1 MCGKASKIHWIPNG
15 VDVDA
20 TADVRPP
27 VDGGEFVAMYAGAHG
42 IPNGLDTLIQAAV
55 IVQAAEQER
64 GSGSDRPLRVV
75 LIGDGKEKGSLKR
88 LAHELGATNVSF
100 RDPVA
105 KSEIPALLRAA
116 DVLVLTLVSSPVF
129 KDGISPNK
137 LFDYMASARPVVM
150 SVDTPLDPV
159 RESGAGLTVPPGDP
173 VALAGALMSLRDA
186 PLAERTEMGL
196 RGRRYIE
203 QRHDLTRL
211 AAQYADVLHCTCRA
225 AN

>member
-1 MCGKASKIHWIPNG
+1 MLGTPSWHPFVLLLAALERFLYANAEAYRRRLLPGSERHIRAVCGKASKIHWIPNG

-20 TADVRPP
+20 TADVRPT
-27 VDGGEFVAMYAGAHG
+27 VDGGVFVAMYAGAHG
-42 IPNGLDTLIQAAV
+42 IPNGLDTLIQAAA
-55 IVQAAEQER
+55 IVQAADQER
-64 GSGSDRPLRVV
+64 GAGSDRPLRVV

-137 LFDYMASARPVVM
+137 LFDYMGISPPRRHVSRHPPRP
-150 SVDTPLDPV
+150 
-159 RESGAGLTVPPGDP
+159 GAGV
-173 VALAGALMSLRDA
+173 
-186 PLAERTEMGL
+186 
-196 RGRRYIE
+196 RR
-203 QRHDLTRL
+203 RSDCP
-211 AAQYADVLHCTCRA
+211 AW
-225 AN
+225 